1 MLNVKKLIASAES
14 CLGWLYVSPG
24 SNNQNGIDCSGLF
37 VMDNTFDEDR
47 YHYHVNRFNIGI
59 VRRFAYNIVRLIQ
72 TRECPKQ
79 SMRGTANL
87 FCDMWEYVEKYCFD
101 GIERAS

>member
-1 MLNVKKLIASAES
+1 MEKRKLYWEIENS
-14 CLGWLYVSPG
+14 CHYV
-24 SNNQNGIDCSGLF
+24 L
-37 VMDNTFDEDR
+37 DNTFDEDR

-72 TRECPKQ
+72 TREGPKQ
-79 SMRGTANL
+79 SMRGTANM
-87 FCDMWEYVEKYCFD
+87 FCDKWECVEKYCFN